1 MYFTRTQESYLKK
14 CAIQSNYLS
23 EMSELM
29 SKISK
34 KKFSKIIE
42 EVKQVNNV
50 FKKYLEKKNITRV
63 RIDDVIEF

>member
-1 MYFTRTQESYLKK
+1 
-14 CAIQSNYLS
+14 
-23 EMSELM
+23 M